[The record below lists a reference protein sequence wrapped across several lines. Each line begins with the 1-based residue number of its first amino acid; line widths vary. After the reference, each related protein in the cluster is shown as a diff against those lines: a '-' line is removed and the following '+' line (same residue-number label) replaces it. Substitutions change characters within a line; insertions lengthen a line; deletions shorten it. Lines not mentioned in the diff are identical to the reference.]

1 MPVKKEPGE
10 MSAFER
16 KRLENIAAN
25 RAILTDISVTA
36 KKIIPDKPKPAKS
49 VPPKRKSRGDQI
61 KREPSRPTRMSSRL
75 AGLEA
80 DNETLKRKLEVE
92 AENQAEVAKAKKLR
106 VVGDLNL
113 GDIAVEGKKWSAG
126 LDSLKGIVRGAQP
139 GVRTFTEDDVQ
150 ETTDKSLKDLRQRM
164 GGLKLYEHWLP
175 NGALSSPLL
184 THRASHLTTQ
194 TSK

>member
-1 MPVKKEPGE
+1 MPVKKEPAE

-25 RAILTDISVTA
+25 RAILTDISATA

-49 VPPKRKSRGDQI
+49 SAPRRKSEPV
-61 KREPSRPTRMSSRL
+61 KRESTRPTRMSSRL

-92 AENQAEVAKAKKLR
+92 AESQAEVAKAKKLR

-113 GDIAVEGKKWSAG
+113 GDVAVEGKKWTAG

-139 GVRTFTEDDVQ
+139 GVRTFTEDDIK

-164 GGLKLYEHWLP
+164 NSLKIYEHWLP
-175 NGALSSPLL
+175 NGTSQILTAL
-184 THRASHLTTQ
+184 H
-194 TSK
+194 